1 MSAGY
6 AKSGKYAKTKINCA
20 CYSPCVHENLVFIL
34 SYVYGVY
41 DVFNVF
47 GKKTNAVLLRLLV
60 KGIQTRYSDYKG
72 TKMTVAGI
80 SVEK

>member
-1 MSAGY
+1 M
-6 AKSGKYAKTKINCA
+6 
-20 CYSPCVHENLVFIL
+20 
-34 SYVYGVY
+34 YGVY

-60 KGIQTRYSDYKG
+60 KGIQTRYSNYKG
-72 TKMTVAGI
+72 TKRTVLSLFLEIAGI